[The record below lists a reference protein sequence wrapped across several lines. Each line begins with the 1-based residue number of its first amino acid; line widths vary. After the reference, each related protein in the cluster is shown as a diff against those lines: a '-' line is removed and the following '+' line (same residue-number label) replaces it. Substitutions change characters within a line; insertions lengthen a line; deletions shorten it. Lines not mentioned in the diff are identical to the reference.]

1 MGRQTDKTKN
11 RRDIEMKTKT
21 VKLCVMRGVQFKPQE
36 VRIIKLQ
43 ERRSMAVICL
53 SVSREM
59 WNLRTP
65 YRAESGDI
73 LHKKFLKNCHSKRL

>member
-11 RRDIEMKTKT
+11 SGEIAMKIKA
-21 VKLCVMRGVQFKPQE
+21 VKLCVMRGVEFKPQE

-43 ERRSMAVICL
+43 ERRSMVVICL

-59 WNLRTP
+59 WNLRTR
-65 YRAESGDI
+65 YRAGDI
-73 LHKKFLKNCHSKRL
+73 LQKNIHIYFPFQTSVK